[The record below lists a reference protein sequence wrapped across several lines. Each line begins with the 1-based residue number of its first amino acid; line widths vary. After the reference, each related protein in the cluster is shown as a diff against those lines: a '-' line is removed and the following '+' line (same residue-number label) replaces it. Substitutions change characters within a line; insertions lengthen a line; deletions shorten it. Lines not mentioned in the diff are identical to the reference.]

1 MCFTPRPQFTLGAA
15 PFAFSPRSTCAAR
28 GQMGGESGEGQ
39 RGGQIHG
46 ERLSGMKYVLRG
58 RDCPTAANLICTSS
72 LLPGYA
78 TMKSISTTPGHQSHG
93 LPSG

>member
-1 MCFTPRPQFTLGAA
+1 MCFTPWPQFTLGAA
-15 PFAFSPRSTCAAR
+15 PFAFSPAR
-28 GQMGGESGEGQ
+28 PARRVGG
-39 RGGQIHG
+39 RGGQIRG
-46 ERLSGMKYVLRG
+46 ERLPGMKYVLRG

-78 TMKSISTTPGHQSHG
+78 TMKSISTTPGHQSHR